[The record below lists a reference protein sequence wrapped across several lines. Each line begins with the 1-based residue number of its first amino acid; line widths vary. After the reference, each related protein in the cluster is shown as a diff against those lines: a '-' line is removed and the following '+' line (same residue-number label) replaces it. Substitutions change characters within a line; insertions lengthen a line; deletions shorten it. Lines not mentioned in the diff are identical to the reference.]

1 MYAICASCNNYIQ
14 FTAADVVFPDF
25 RPVSPPLHLLSGGA
39 VLKGVGFVSFREASS
54 LDRATADMLPFKSCG
69 VQENLLGS
77 YQGRGLLAYRLV
89 VASATRDQTGYGM

>member
-25 RPVSPPLHLLSGGA
+25 RPVLPPLHLLSGGA

-54 LDRATADMLPFKSCG
+54 LDRATADMLPFKILWG
-69 VQENLLGS
+69 AGEPPKQLPG
-77 YQGRGLLAYRLV
+77 AWLV
-89 VASATRDQTGYGM
+89 SV